1 MKKNMRYCG
10 LLCLLAT
17 ASIRAQVVPED
28 FTDVAALTDKVEVQ
42 LAYFGS
48 DNFVGRQI
56 DGYQANRCYLQSKA
70 ASALAKVAELASQ
83 QGYRL
88 LLKDCYRP
96 QRAVDHFMRWAAD
109 ETDMKTKKQYY
120 PDLPKSALVGE
131 YIAEKSGH
139 SRGSTLDLSLMQR
152 NAMGDW
158 QALDMGAPYDF
169 FGPISHVNS
178 TDISP
183 QQQRNRQLLI
193 DLMQAGGFAVY
204 SQEWWHFSLREPVYT
219 ERYFDFVI
227 E

>member
-1 MKKNMRYCG
+1 MKKNIRYCA
-10 LLCLLAT
+10 LLWLLVVAT
-17 ASIRAQVVPED
+17 SKSQTLPSD
-28 FTDVAALTDKVEVQ
+28 FSDVTALTDKVEVQ

-48 DNFVGRQI
+48 DNFVGSQI
-56 DGYQANRCYLQSKA
+56 DGYQANRCYLQTKA
-70 ASALAKVAELASQ
+70 AKALAKVAEQASQ

-109 ETDMKTKKQYY
+109 EADIKTKNQYY

-139 SRGSTLDLSLMQR
+139 SRGSTLDVSLMQR
-152 NAMGDW
+152 TSDGHW
-158 QALDMGAPYDF
+158 QALDMGSPYDF
-169 FGPISHVNS
+169 FGPISHVN
-178 TDISP
+178 TTQISQ
-183 QQQRNRQLLI
+183 QQQRNRQRLI
-193 DLMQAGGFAVY
+193 DLMQAGGFEVY

-219 ERYFDFVI
+219 DRYFDFVI